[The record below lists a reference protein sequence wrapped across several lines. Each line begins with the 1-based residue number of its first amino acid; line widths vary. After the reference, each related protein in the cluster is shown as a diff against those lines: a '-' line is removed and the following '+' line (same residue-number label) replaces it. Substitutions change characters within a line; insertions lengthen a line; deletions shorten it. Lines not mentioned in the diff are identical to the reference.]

1 MNQSE
6 DYMSDRIG
14 GLLSWVFGVAM
25 ALCIVIPLVD
35 LLGEVLP

>member
-1 MNQSE
+1 MNKSE

-25 ALCIVIPLVD
+25 ALCVVIPLVD
-35 LLGEVLP
+35 IIKDVAK